1 MNASRPGR
9 FPPLTRAAL
18 ACVAYLLL
26 VALAFAAWH
35 VAIGT
40 APLAYALAICFAPAL
55 LCAIFA
61 LRSQHDRRQYI
72 ARTMVTVL
80 MTPILLMFWSIDGP
94 TQPGL
99 GMALAIAFALLHAA
113 VFVMAVMWMGAFTT
127 RIEPAAGAPVASTAT
142 LVQRL
147 AALPA
152 LGLPLDLHADPAR
165 QRLQFAWTPAGP
177 AQQRHQVT
185 LQLQPEASQVEVLEQ
200 LRADGSAPADAQ
212 QASMRSIGD
221 PAFDPTRPDAQKVWL
236 RTVQSTM
243 LDAERLAAAPV
254 ALVGDQLVWRGPA
267 QRTLPDTDA
276 LMACLAVIVVQ
287 SGWGWAPQLR
297 G

>member
-1 MNASRPGR
+1 MSSPGR

-18 ACVAYLLL
+18 ACTGYLLF

-35 VAIGT
+35 LAIGS
-40 APLAYALAICFAPAL
+40 APPAWVLAVCFAPAL
-55 LCAIFA
+55 LSAAFA

-72 ARTMVTVL
+72 ARPMVTVL
-80 MTPILLMFWSIDGP
+80 MTPVLLLFWSLDGP

-99 GMALAIAFALLHAA
+99 GMALAIGFALLHAA
-113 VFVMAVMWMGAFTT
+113 VFVLSVKWMGAFTT
-127 RIEPAAGAPVASTAT
+127 RIEPAAGTPVASTAT

-165 QRLQFAWTPAGP
+165 QRLQLAWTPDDAT
-177 AQQRHQVT
+177 QQRHHVT
-185 LQLQPEASQVEVLEQ
+185 LQLQPQATQVEVLEQ
-200 LRADGSAPADAQ
+200 LRGDGAAPADAE

-221 PAFDPTRPDAQKVWL
+221 PAFEPTRPDARKVWL

-254 ALVGDQLVWRGPA
+254 ALVGDQLVWRGPP
-267 QRTLPDTDA
+267 QRTLPDTDT
-276 LMACLAVIVVQ
+276 LMACLAVIVLQ
-287 SGWGWAPQLR
+287 SGWGWAPQL
-297 G
+297 GS